1 MTRLVIF
8 IVFYLYNIEKI
19 QGWVLGYDLN
29 KKLVIAISSRAL
41 FNLEEENKI
50 FEEKG
55 LDDYYKYQIENE
67 DSLIQ
72 KGTGFRLVN
81 NLLKI
86 NDDFP
91 NDKQVEVII
100 MSRNNSATSLRITK
114 SIEKYNLDIQR
125 SAWTGGNDIAKY
137 LKPFKVDLFL
147 SANEIDVQNAIN
159 EGIASAR
166 ILSYDDYEDET
177 STQVK
182 IAFDGDAVLFSEES
196 EVIYKTQ
203 GLEAFLEN
211 ETQNAKN
218 ALKGGPFA
226 QLLRVIS
233 NIQGK
238 YPEEQTPIRTA
249 LITARNSPAHERVI
263 RTLSQWGVRLDEAF
277 FLGGVDKH
285 EVVKAFG
292 ADIFFDDQDVH
303 LESTSK
309 KTPSAKVPYKEESI
323 LNRI

>member
-1 MTRLVIF
+1 M
-8 IVFYLYNIEKI
+8 
-19 QGWVLGYDLN
+19 GYDLD

-41 FNLEEENKI
+41 FDLEEENKI

-55 LDDYYKYQIENE
+55 LDEYYKHQINNE
-67 DSLIQ
+67 ELLPK
-72 KGTGFRLVN
+72 KGTGFRLVK

-91 NDKQVEVII
+91 DDKQVEVII

-114 SIEKYNLDIQR
+114 AIEEYKLDIQR
-125 SAWTGGNDIAKY
+125 SAWSGGNEISKY

-147 SANEIDVQNAIN
+147 SANELDVQDAIN
-159 EGIASAR
+159 EGIAAAR
-166 ILSYDDYEDET
+166 ILPYEDED
-177 STQVK
+177 SINYNQVK

-203 GLEAFLEN
+203 GLEAFLEY
-211 ETQNAKN
+211 EKKN
-218 ALKGGPFA
+218 SNNPLNQGPFA
-226 QLLRVIS
+226 QLLRLIS
-233 NIQGK
+233 NIQAK
-238 YPEEQTPIRTA
+238 YPEEKTPIRTA

-263 RTLSQWGVRLDEAF
+263 RTLNQWGVRLDEAF
-277 FLGGVDKH
+277 FLGGVDKY

-303 LESTSK
+303 LETTSK
-309 KTPSAKVPYKEESI
+309 STPSAKVLYKKESI

>member
-1 MTRLVIF
+1 M
-8 IVFYLYNIEKI
+8 
-19 QGWVLGYDLN
+19 GYDLN

-67 DSLIQ
+67 DIQ
-72 KGTGFRLVN
+72 IAQGTGFRLVN

-86 NDDFP
+86 NEDFP
-91 NDKQVEVII
+91 EDKQVEVII

-114 SIEKYNLDIQR
+114 SIQKYNLDIQR

-147 SANEIDVQNAIN
+147 SANEEDVQNAIN

-166 ILSYDDYEDET
+166 ILPYENINNEF
-177 STQVK
+177 SNQVK

-203 GLEAFLEN
+203 GLEAFLEHEKKN
-211 ETQNAKN
+211 VSNAMKD
-218 ALKGGPFA
+218 GPFA

-233 NIQGK
+233 NIQAK
-238 YPEEQTPIRTA
+238 YPQEQTPIRTA

-263 RTLSQWGVRLDEAF
+263 RTLSDWNVRLDEAF
-277 FLGGVDKH
+277 FLGGVDKY

-303 LESTSK
+303 LETTSK
-309 KTPSAKVPYKEESI
+309 QTPSAKVLYKEESI

>member
-1 MTRLVIF
+1 M
-8 IVFYLYNIEKI
+8 
-19 QGWVLGYDLN
+19 GYDLE

-41 FNLEEENKI
+41 FNLEDENKI
-50 FEEKG
+50 FEDKG
-55 LDDYYKYQIENE
+55 VTEYYKHQIENE
-67 DSLIQ
+67 DVLID
-72 KGTGFRLVN
+72 KGTGFRLVK
-81 NLLKI
+81 NLLRI

-91 NDKQVEVII
+91 DDKQVEVII
-100 MSRNNSATSLRITK
+100 MSRNNAATSLRITK
-114 SIEKYNLDIQR
+114 SIEKYELDIAR
-125 SAWTGGNDIAKY
+125 SAWSGGNDISKY

-147 SANEIDVQNAIN
+147 SANEVDVQNAIN
-159 EGIASAR
+159 EGIAAAR
-166 ILSYDDYEDET
+166 ILPYVEDLSEIT
-177 STQVK
+177 NQVK

-203 GLEAFLEN
+203 GLEAFLEY
-211 ETQNAKN
+211 EKENANN
-218 ALKGGPFA
+218 AMQSGPFA

-233 NIQGK
+233 NIQSK

-263 RTLSQWGVRLDEAF
+263 RTLNQWHVRLDESF
-277 FLGGVDKH
+277 FLGGVDKY

-303 LESTSK
+303 LETTSK
-309 KTPSAKVPYKEESI
+309 STPSAKVLYPEASI